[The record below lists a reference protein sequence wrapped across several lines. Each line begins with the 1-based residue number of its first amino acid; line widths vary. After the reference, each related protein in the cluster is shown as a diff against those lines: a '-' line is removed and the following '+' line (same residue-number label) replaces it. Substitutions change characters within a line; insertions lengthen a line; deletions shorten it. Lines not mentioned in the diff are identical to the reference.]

1 MRYVTP
7 VFFLLATLII
17 ALFHTGAYSYV
28 PFIIMCGL
36 IGYTFFL
43 TVCYKQ
49 TTVSIEL
56 LETNMKT
63 PTMQLTLH
71 KKHPFPLQGTYHILC
86 QHTISGEQQQFFGA
100 FSTTKSLHTIDIPT
114 AWQHC
119 GNMQIIKGTVTFTDP
134 LSWSQVNK
142 EISSAT
148 QATLWPT
155 LHLMGTDALSSSAYH
170 IMGHEAGDHE
180 RIVPYTPGDPIQ
192 AVHWALSA
200 KLQTLMIQ
208 KPAFAE
214 TKYEMLALYFN
225 DIEHIHEYDEFM
237 NTCYSLL
244 NEEQFSEVSVWTG
257 TWQTFSIQEPQD
269 ITTLFHYLLQQPL
282 DQLYAP
288 SLPND
293 KYKIIRYKEEQIA

>member
-17 ALFHTGAYSYV
+17 ALFHTGAYSYI
-28 PFIIMCGL
+28 PFIIICLL
-36 IGYTFFL
+36 IGYTLFL
-43 TVCYKQ
+43 TACYKQ

-86 QHTISGEQQQFFGA
+86 QHTISGEQQQFSGK
-100 FSTTKSLHTIDIPT
+100 FSTSKNLHTIAIPT

-134 LSWSQVNK
+134 LSWSQVNN

-148 QATLWPT
+148 QATLWPM
-155 LHLMGTDALSSSAYH
+155 LHILGTDTLSSSSYH

-180 RIVPYTPGDPIQ
+180 RIVPYTPGDSIQ

-225 DIEHIHEYDEFM
+225 DIEHIHEYDAFM

-244 NEEQFSEVSVWTG
+244 NEEQFSEVIVWTG

-269 ITTLFHYLLQQPL
+269 IKSLFYYLLQQPL
-282 DQLYAP
+282 EQLYAP
-288 SLPND
+288 SLPHD
-293 KYKIIRYKEEQIA
+293 MYKIIRYKGGPVA